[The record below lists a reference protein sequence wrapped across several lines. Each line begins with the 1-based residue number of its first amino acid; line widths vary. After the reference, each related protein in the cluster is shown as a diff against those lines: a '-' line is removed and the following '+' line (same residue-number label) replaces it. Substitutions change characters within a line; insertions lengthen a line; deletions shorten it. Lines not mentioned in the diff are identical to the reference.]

1 MFEEEFEPRRGLLKI
16 IIPVAVVLALV
27 LAALGTLLYGAVQ
40 ARDRYTIFP
49 NVSIGGV
56 DVGGMTQDQA
66 AEALSRAG
74 LTAAPGNVKATVVF
88 PDASQLVVTGK
99 DAGLSLDADKAI
111 MDAYDYG
118 RKGSFI
124 ENGISYFKSMRES
137 CNFPLEQATMDEN
150 AVRALVKAFAEQYN
164 AGLADDAFTVEK
176 DAVVIVKGAGG
187 GLASVDDA
195 TAVTLKALGDSAA
208 RNVPVTVNYEIPADS
223 RGELDLKAIYDQIFV
238 EMKNPELSA
247 DGSIKEGVTGVSFDL
262 AAAEKLVRSAQVG
275 ETVRIPLVFTEPELK
290 PEDLKTLLFRDVL
303 AECTT
308 YIHGTWNRWNNI
320 NLASAAINGTVL
332 NPGEVF
338 SFNAVVGERT
348 YEKGYADATAY
359 IGGRSVPDVGG
370 GICQVASTLY
380 ACVLYAD
387 LEEVERE
394 NHMFEV
400 EYHML
405 GIDATVAWPDVDYKF
420 RNSSDYPIRIESVV
434 DGDYITMRLYG
445 TKTNDNYVKLDY
457 EVISVTDFDTIR
469 KPDPS
474 IPAGTT
480 EVESYGHTGYVV
492 DTYKYIYNGDG
503 ELIDSYR
510 IARNVYDKC
519 DYVVLVPVDD
529 ASPSP
534 SVSPSPTT
542 EPEPSP
548 TTTTEPEPPVTDSP
562 EPPVTDSPEPP
573 VTDSPEP
580 PVTDSPEPPVT
591 DSPEPPV
598 TDSPEPPVTEDPSPS
613 PTEEIPDIPLDNL

>member
-223 RGELDLKAIYDQIFV
+223 RGELDLKAIYDQIYV
-238 EMKNPELSA
+238 EMKNPELSE
-247 DGSIKEGVTGVSFDL
+247 DGTIKEGVRGVSFDL

-275 ETVRIPLVFTEPELK
+275 ETVRVPLVFTEPELK
-290 PEDLKTLLFRDVL
+290 PEDLQKLLFRDVL

-348 YEKGYADATAY
+348 YDKGYADATAY
-359 IGGRSVPDVGG
+359 VGGRSVPDVGG
-370 GICQVASTLY
+370 GICQVSSTLY

-387 LEEVERE
+387 LEGVERD

-420 RNSSDYPIRIESVV
+420 RNSSEYPIKIEAFV
-434 DGDYITMRLYG
+434 DGDYITVRLYG
-445 TKTNDNYVKLDY
+445 TKTSENYVKLDY

-469 KPDPS
+469 RPDPS
-474 IPAGTT
+474 VPAGTT
-480 EVESYGHTGYVV
+480 EVYSYGHTGYVV

-529 ASPSP
+529 AE
-534 SVSPSPTT
+534 PSPTAT
-542 EPEPSP
+542 TDPSPEP
-548 TTTTEPEPPVTDSP
+548 TTTTEPEPEPTTTTEPEPEPTTTTDPSP
-562 EPPVTDSPEPP
+562 EPTTTTDPSPEP
-573 VTDSPEP
+573 TTTTEPEP
-580 PVTDSPEPPVT
+580 EPT
-591 DSPEPPV
+591 TTTE
-598 TDSPEPPVTEDPSPS
+598 PEPPVTEDPSPS

>member
-1 MFEEEFEPRRGLLKI
+1 MYEEFEPRPNLLKI
-16 IIPVAVVLALV
+16 IIPVAVVLALAV
-27 LAALGTLLYGAVQ
+27 AALGVLLYGAVQ

-66 AEALSRAG
+66 ADALSKAG
-74 LTAAPGNVKATVVF
+74 LTTAPAAVKATVVF
-88 PDASQLVVTGK
+88 PDDSQLVVTGK
-99 DAGLSLDADKAI
+99 DAGLSVDADKAI
-111 MDAYDYG
+111 MAAYDYG

-124 ENGISYFKSMRES
+124 ENGISYYKSMRDQ
-137 CNFPLEQATMDEN
+137 CDFPLLEQATVDEN
-150 AVRALVKAFAEQYN
+150 AVRSLVKTFVEQYN

-187 GLASVDDA
+187 GLANTDDA
-195 TAVTLKALGDSAA
+195 TALTLTALSDSASKNA
-208 RNVPVTVNYEIPADS
+208 PVTVNYEIPADS
-223 RGELDLKAIYDQIFV
+223 RGELDLQAIYDQIFV
-238 EMKNPELSA
+238 QMKNPEVAS
-247 DGSIKEGVTGVSFDL
+247 DGSITEGVTGVSFDL
-262 AAAEKLVRSAQVG
+262 AAAKDLVRSAQVG
-275 ETVRIPLVFTEPELK
+275 ETVRIPLVFTEPELTPK
-290 PEDLKTLLFRDVL
+290 DMESLLFRDVL

-320 NLASAAINGTVL
+320 NLASEAINGTVL
-332 NPGEVF
+332 NPGDVF
-338 SFNAVVGERT
+338 SFNGVVGERT
-348 YEKGYADATAY
+348 YDKGYTDATAY

-420 RNSSDYPIRIESVV
+420 RNSSEYPIRVESVV
-434 DGDYITMRLYG
+434 DGDYITIRLIG

-469 KPDPS
+469 RPDAS
-474 IPAGTT
+474 VPAGTT
-480 EVESYGHTGYVV
+480 EVYSYGHTGYVV

-529 ASPSP
+529 APSP
-534 SVSPSPTT
+534 SESTSPSPTT
-542 EPEPSP
+542 EPSPEP
-548 TTTTEPEPPVTDSP
+548 TTTTDPEPEPTTTTDP
-562 EPPVTDSPEPP
+562 EPEP
-573 VTDSPEP
+573 T
-580 PVTDSPEPPVT
+580 T
-591 DSPEPPV
+591 
-598 TDSPEPPVTEDPSPS
+598 
-613 PTEEIPDIPLDNL
+613 TEEIPDIPLDNL